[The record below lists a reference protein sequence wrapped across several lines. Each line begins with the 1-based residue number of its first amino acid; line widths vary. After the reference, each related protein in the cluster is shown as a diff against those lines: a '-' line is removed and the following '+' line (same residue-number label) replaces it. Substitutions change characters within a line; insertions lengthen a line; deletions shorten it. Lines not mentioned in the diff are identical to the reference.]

1 MRGRCLGYRWGMEQD
16 TARSVEQAEGLS
28 ERELDE
34 QHAAALPDR
43 EAMSTIGLDLT
54 GIDNFA
60 MPINEAVAIN
70 NQSVNSVAVADADQT
85 VIIGQADTDPEVAP

>member
-1 MRGRCLGYRWGMEQD
+1 MNRDESERSLEQGP
-16 TARSVEQAEGLS
+16 GLS
-28 ERELDE
+28 SEELDD
-34 QHAAALPDR
+34 QTAAALPDR

-70 NQSVNSVAVADADQT
+70 NNSVSSIAVADADQT
-85 VIIGQADTDPEVAP
+85 VIIGQADTEVES

>member
-1 MRGRCLGYRWGMEQD
+1 
-16 TARSVEQAEGLS
+16 VEKTPEPAGLS
-28 ERELDE
+28 DQELQQE
-34 QHAAALPDR
+34 SAAALPER

-70 NQSVNSVAVADADQT
+70 NASTQSVAVADADQT
-85 VIIGQADTDPEVAP
+85 VIIGQVDDEAAGS

>member
-1 MRGRCLGYRWGMEQD
+1 MEQD
-16 TARSVEQAEGLS
+16 TARSVEPAAGLS
-28 ERELDE
+28 DEELDE

-60 MPINEAVAIN
+60 MPINEAVAMN
-70 NQSVNSVAVADADQT
+70 VNSVNTVAVADADQT
-85 VIIGQADTDPEVAP
+85 VIVGQADTEVAP

>member
-1 MRGRCLGYRWGMEQD
+1 MEKD
-16 TARSVEQAEGLS
+16 TARSVEPASGLS
-28 ERELDE
+28 DEELDD

-60 MPINEAVAIN
+60 MPINEAFAMNVN
-70 NQSVNSVAVADADQT
+70 SVNSVAVADADQT
-85 VIIGQADTDPEVAP
+85 VIIGQEDTEVAP

>member
-1 MRGRCLGYRWGMEQD
+1 MEQD
-16 TARSVEQAEGLS
+16 TGRSVDRAGGLS
-28 ERELDE
+28 DEELDE
-34 QHAAALPDR
+34 QTAAALPDR

-70 NQSVNSVAVADADQT
+70 NQSVSSVAVADADQT
-85 VIIGQADTDPEVAP
+85 VIIGQADTEVPS

>member
-1 MRGRCLGYRWGMEQD
+1 MEPR
-16 TARSVEQAEGLS
+16 TGRSVEQADGLS
-28 ERELDE
+28 DVELE
-34 QHAAALPDR
+34 GQHAAALPDR

-70 NQSVNSVAVADADQT
+70 NQSVSSIAVADADQT
-85 VIIGQADTDPEVAP
+85 VIIGQVDTEVQS

>member
-1 MRGRCLGYRWGMEQD
+1 MDKD
-16 TARSVEQAEGLS
+16 TARSVEPATGLS
-28 ERELDE
+28 DEELDD

-60 MPINEAVAIN
+60 MPINEAFAMNVN
-70 NQSVNSVAVADADQT
+70 SVNSVAVADADQT
-85 VIIGQADTDPEVAP
+85 VIIGQEDTEVAP

>member
-1 MRGRCLGYRWGMEQD
+1 MWRHAVGYRAFMEQE
-16 TARSVEQAEGLS
+16 TGRSVEQAGGLS
-28 ERELDE
+28 DEELDD

-60 MPINEAVAIN
+60 MPINEAFALN
-70 NQSVNSVAVADADQT
+70 NNSVNSVAVADADQT
-85 VIIGQADTDPEVAP
+85 VIIGQADTEVQS

>member
-1 MRGRCLGYRWGMEQD
+1 MQRD
-16 TARSVEQAEGLS
+16 TGRSVEQADGLTDD
-28 ERELDE
+28 ELED

-70 NQSVNSVAVADADQT
+70 NQSVNSAAVADADQT
-85 VIIGQADTDPEVAP
+85 VIIGQVDTEADS

>member
-1 MRGRCLGYRWGMEQD
+1 MCGAAAAGTAATMEQD
-16 TARSVEQAEGLS
+16 NARSLEQADGLS
-28 ERELDE
+28 EEELDD
-34 QHAAALPDR
+34 QNAAALPDR

-70 NQSVNSVAVADADQT
+70 NQSVSSVAVADADQT
-85 VIIGQADTDPEVAP
+85 VIIGQADTEAET

>member
-1 MRGRCLGYRWGMEQD
+1 MEQD
-16 TARSVEQAEGLS
+16 TGRSVERADGLS
-28 ERELDE
+28 DEELDS

-70 NQSVNSVAVADADQT
+70 NNSVSSVAVADADQT
-85 VIIGQADTDPEVAP
+85 VIIGQVDTEADA

>member
-1 MRGRCLGYRWGMEQD
+1 MEYE
-16 TARSVEQAEGLS
+16 TGRSVERADGLS
-28 ERELDE
+28 DEELDE
-34 QHAAALPDR
+34 QHVAALPDR

-70 NQSVNSVAVADADQT
+70 NQSVSSVAVADADQT
-85 VIIGQADTDPEVAP
+85 VIIGQADTEADS

>member
-1 MRGRCLGYRWGMEQD
+1 MEHD
-16 TARSVEQAEGLS
+16 PGRSVEQADGLS
-28 ERELDE
+28 PEELDE
-34 QHAAALPDR
+34 QDAAALPDR

-70 NQSVNSVAVADADQT
+70 NHSVSPSRSPT
-85 VIIGQADTDPEVAP
+85 PTRR

>member
-1 MRGRCLGYRWGMEQD
+1 MEHPD
-16 TARSVEQAEGLS
+16 KASPPEGLS
-28 ERELDE
+28 DRELE
-34 QHAAALPDR
+34 SEAGAAALPDR

-70 NQSVNSVAVADADQT
+70 NASTQSVAYADADQT
-85 VIIGQADTDPEVAP
+85 VIIGQVDTETPEGGS

>member
-1 MRGRCLGYRWGMEQD
+1 MEQD
-16 TARSVEQAEGLS
+16 TARSVERADGLS
-28 ERELDE
+28 DQELDD

-70 NQSVNSVAVADADQT
+70 SYSVNSVAVADADQT
-85 VIIGQADTDPEVAP
+85 VIIGQEDTEVAP